1 MRRAIGL
8 GGLNEKVVCAAGQL
22 PEAASP
28 EFRELNKQQ
37 SAATVL
43 EALHEIVRFWRTL
56 LAEAGARKLL
66 VVSALTLLSG
76 LSEGLALLLL
86 APLIQS
92 LNPAGA
98 IGGGTTWLPQL
109 LQRFGMRPNLIGV
122 LALFLSVAVAR
133 SFVIRQNDLDLA
145 RLRLDFL
152 RDTRVRLYSV
162 MAHANWSFLRRRRP
176 ADLLSALTA
185 ETDRLDSAVYYALQ
199 LPGRAVLIA
208 AQVAAAFLIAPAL
221 TLAALGV
228 GLLLAWLTRGRLGE
242 SLRLGEM
249 LSTAYQDYFH
259 LVSEF
264 LAGLKITKTFVAEE
278 RHVSAFAGAID
289 EVRDNL
295 VSFARNQANAR
306 LVQEVAGAC
315 SVVFFL
321 WGSVALFRMPIAE
334 VLVLALIFYRLL
346 PMVQVLQQD
355 AQQLLH
361 TAPAARTVVD
371 LARACTAARETAECL
386 PQPVFGLHRDIRF
399 ERVSFRHDENGVHAL
414 SDVSLRLPAG
424 TLTVLSGPSGGGKS
438 TLLDLLAGLLKPY
451 QGTVWIDDLELTEGL
466 APAWRRSIAYVLQES
481 FLFHDTIRT
490 NLLVAKPDASESEIR
505 EALTLSGTAAFVDAL
520 PQGVDT
526 VVGDRGARFSGGER
540 QRLALARALLRKPS
554 LLILDEPTSSL
565 DERSEQI
572 ILNGIERLKGF
583 MTMIM
588 VTHRPERLQR
598 ADQFLRIDGGK
609 LVRLEAS
616 GVFTSPVPLESL
628 IQG

>member
-1 MRRAIGL
+1 M
-8 GGLNEKVVCAAGQL
+8 
-22 PEAASP
+22 
-28 EFRELNKQQ
+28 
-37 SAATVL
+37 
-43 EALHEIVRFWRTL
+43 
-56 LAEAGARKLL
+56 
-66 VVSALTLLSG
+66 
-76 LSEGLALLLL
+76 
-86 APLIQS
+86 
-92 LNPAGA
+92 
-98 IGGGTTWLPQL
+98 
-109 LQRFGMRPNLIGV
+109 
-122 LALFLSVAVAR
+122 
-133 SFVIRQNDLDLA
+133 
-145 RLRLDFL
+145 
-152 RDTRVRLYSV
+152 
-162 MAHANWSFLRRRRP
+162 
-176 ADLLSALTA
+176 
-185 ETDRLDSAVYYALQ
+185 
-199 LPGRAVLIA
+199 
-208 AQVAAAFLIAPAL
+208 
-221 TLAALGV
+221 
-228 GLLLAWLTRGRLGE
+228 
-242 SLRLGEM
+242 
-249 LSTAYQDYFH
+249 
-259 LVSEF
+259 
-264 LAGLKITKTFVAEE
+264 KITKTFVAEE

-289 EVRDNL
+289 EVRGNL

-315 SVVFFL
+315 SIVFFL
-321 WGSVALFRMPIAE
+321 WGSVVLFRMPIAE

-361 TAPAARTVVD
+361 TAPAARTIVD
-371 LARACTAARETAECL
+371 LARACTAARETGECL

-490 NLLVAKPDASESEIR
+490 NLLIAKPDASEGEIR

-565 DERSEQI
+565 DEHSEQI